1 MAEDW
6 ITATLYPNG
15 TMKNKLGI
23 RDAAKLAD
31 VEFQIAAERELL
43 LLKQKVSQ
51 IEDLKKVHQ
60 IMFSPLYEW
69 AGNRLSIIK

>member
-1 MAEDW
+1 
-6 ITATLYPNG
+6 
-15 TMKNKLGI
+15 MKNKLGI

-43 LLKQKVSQ
+43 LLKQKVKVSQ

-60 IMFSPLYEW
+60 IIELLRNICY
-69 AGNRLSIIK
+69 NLKL